1 MSTEIAS
8 AAVHPW
14 DEGAQEPTHRQ
25 LIISAV
31 IAWFWLGLGTTPLL
45 PVGLVIN
52 LLRLGSLTGANT
64 WGGRFRFGRKVLLIS
79 AAAAS
84 LGFLMKAGLYL
95 SKGSASFSL
104 F

>member
-1 MSTEIAS
+1 MSTEIA

-14 DEGAQEPTHRQ
+14 DEGAQAPSNRQ

-31 IAWFWLGLGTTPLL
+31 IAWFWLGLGPTPLL
-45 PVGLVIN
+45 PIGLLIN
-52 LLRLGSLTGANT
+52 LFRLGGLTGANT

-79 AAAAS
+79 AAAAAV
-84 LGFLMKAGLYL
+84 GFLMKAGLFL
-95 SKGSASFSL
+95 SKGSVSFHL